1 MPIDSTCPKT
11 MEDPS
16 HDPLLDAVAKTG
28 KT

>member
-11 MEDPS
+11 MEDPPN
-16 HDPLLDAVAKTG
+16 DPLLDAVAKTG